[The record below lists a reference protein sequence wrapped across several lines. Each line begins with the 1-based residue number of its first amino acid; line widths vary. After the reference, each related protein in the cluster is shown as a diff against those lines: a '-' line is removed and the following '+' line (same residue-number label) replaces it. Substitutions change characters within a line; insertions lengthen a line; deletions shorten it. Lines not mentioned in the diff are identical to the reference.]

1 MTIGDLNLKPTER
14 MLREFGIIALFGF
27 GIIGAFLGWK
37 WEVWKLS
44 YVLWAIGA
52 VSAVLALV
60 QPKFLLPL
68 FVVLMAVAFP
78 IGFVISNVLLVIL
91 YFGLFTPFS
100 LVFRLI
106 GRDTMKRR
114 FEPDAKS
121 YWIDRTDEKPVAQ
134 RFKQF

>member
-27 GIIGAFLGWK
+27 GIIGAFIGWK
-37 WEVWKLS
+37 WDVWNVS
-44 YVLWAIGA
+44 YVLWAIGV

-78 IGFVISNVLLVIL
+78 IGFVISNLLLVIL

-106 GRDTMKRR
+106 GRDTMKRT

>member
-27 GIIGAFLGWK
+27 GIIGAFIGWK
-37 WEVWKLS
+37 WDVWTVS
-44 YVLWAIGA
+44 YVLWAVGA
-52 VSAVLALV
+52 VSAVLALI
-60 QPKFLLPL
+60 QPKLLLPL
-68 FVVLMAVAFP
+68 FVLLMAVAFP

-91 YFGLFTPFS
+91 YFGLFTPFA

-106 GRDTMKRR
+106 GRDTMKRS
-114 FEPDAKS
+114 FEPDAES
-121 YWIDRTDEKPVAQ
+121 YWIERTDEKPVAQ